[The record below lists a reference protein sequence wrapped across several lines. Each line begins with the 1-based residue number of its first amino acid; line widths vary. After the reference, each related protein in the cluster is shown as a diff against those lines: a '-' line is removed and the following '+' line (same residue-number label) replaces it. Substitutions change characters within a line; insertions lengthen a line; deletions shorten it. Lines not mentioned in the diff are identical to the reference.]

1 MQALSNHLPEYR
13 DLEQEAVEA
22 MDRYH
27 PENLDE
33 EDIKPMLSIL
43 VSILLPTW
51 YIYTWVASRS
61 LYHTLSLL
69 EMQAS
74 SAPGARRPNRVLAWN
89 GPPSQVTLV
98 SFIFYF

>member
-1 MQALSNHLPEYR
+1 
-13 DLEQEAVEA
+13 

-33 EDIKPMLSIL
+33 EDIKPMLTIL
-43 VSILLPTW
+43 LSILLPTW

-74 SAPGARRPNRVLAWN
+74 SAPGARRQNRVLAWY
-89 GPPSQVTLV
+89 GPPSQVILV
-98 SFIFYF
+98 TFIFYF

>member
-1 MQALSNHLPEYR
+1 
-13 DLEQEAVEA
+13 

-33 EDIKPMLSIL
+33 EDIKPLL
-43 VSILLPTW
+43 TILLPTW

-61 LYHTLSLL
+61 LYNTLSLL

-74 SAPGARRPNRVLAWN
+74 SPPGASRPNRVLAWN
-89 GPPSQVTLV
+89 VESSQVILV
-98 SFIFYF
+98 SFILYF